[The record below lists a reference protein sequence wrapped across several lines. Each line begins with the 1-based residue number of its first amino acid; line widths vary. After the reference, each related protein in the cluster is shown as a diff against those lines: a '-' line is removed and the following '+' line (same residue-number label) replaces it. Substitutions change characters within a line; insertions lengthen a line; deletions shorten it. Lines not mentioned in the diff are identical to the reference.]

1 MSIGRGLYQPAGS
14 LAGVFYT
21 AQVTGSGSLASARV
35 ERRLT
40 AILAADVAGYSRLM
54 GVDEEGT
61 LARLKAHRREL
72 VDPKIAEHRGRIV
85 KTTGDGLLVEFQSV
99 VDAVRCAVEIQRQM
113 IQRNADVP
121 PDRRIEYR
129 VGVNVGDIIIDES
142 DIFGDGVNVAAR
154 LEALAEPGGIC
165 VSRMARDQVRDK
177 LDLAFADMGEQQVK
191 NIARPVRAY
200 RVATDAAVR
209 QAATVAPGR
218 RRQVPRWAIAAGI
231 AGLILGAIGAVAFWR
246 LYPPHPAPTATG
258 APAKPPRLPD
268 KPSIAVLPFANLSG
282 DPAQDYLADGLT
294 DNLLDALAQ
303 NPGLFVI
310 ARNAT
315 LDYRGKAV
323 APRAVAKD
331 LGVRYVL
338 EGSVQK
344 SGDRIRVTAQVI
356 DAVNDNHVLSQ
367 KYDRNLTELFA
378 LEDDLSLQ
386 IAGALDVQL
395 RGGTIARALAHG
407 THNLEAWENLVK
419 ASQTYFRFNP
429 GDVGEA
435 QKLAQRAVD
444 LDPNYLAAR
453 QFLAFT
459 YFDQADLGW
468 AQDRIAALNHARQLN
483 DKVLQLDPESAS
495 PYWLRASLELQPD
508 LPEYDPEAALTDAR
522 KSVELGPND
531 DPSHW
536 TLGLVFFLL
545 GHFDEAAAEFA
556 TTLRLNPHPYIWESG
571 FHAVTLSATGHYKE
585 AIAEIEGEITAQPK
599 NPFGLSFRGRIEA
612 FAGNYA
618 NAARWF
624 ERAREADPVS
634 SQSAFFL
641 AQVYDRLGRV
651 DEAINVLGNGPS
663 QWRSVPAV
671 RFWLGLSYAL
681 AGRKEQ
687 AAAEFAAF
695 RALAPKWTLSN
706 MQRYWSRYF
715 TPQFA
720 ERIASLA
727 REYGMPEN

>member
-1 MSIGRGLYQPAGS
+1 
-14 LAGVFYT
+14 
-21 AQVTGSGSLASARV
+21 LASERV

-40 AILAADVAGYSRLM
+40 AILADDVAGYSRLM
-54 GVDEEGT
+54 EADEEET

-72 VDPKIAEHRGRIV
+72 VDPKIGEHRGRIV
-85 KTTGDGLLVEFQSV
+85 KTTGDGLLAEFASV
-99 VDAVRCAVEIQRQM
+99 VDAVRCAVEIQREM
-113 IQRNADVP
+113 AERNADVP
-121 PDRRIEYR
+121 ADRRIEFR
-129 VGVNVGDIIIDES
+129 VGINVGDIIPDES

-165 VSRMARDQVRDK
+165 VSRMARDQVRDR
-177 LDLAFADMGEQQVK
+177 LALSFEDMGEQQVK

-200 RVATDAAVR
+200 RVVTDAVVR
-209 QAATVAPGR
+209 LTAPPAPGR
-218 RRQVPRWAIAAGI
+218 RSRVLRRVIAAGT
-231 AGLILGAIGAVAFWR
+231 AALVLLAIGAVAGIGFWR
-246 LYPPHPAPTATG
+246 RHPPHPAPTTAG
-258 APAKPPRLPD
+258 APARPPALPD

-294 DNLLDALAQ
+294 DNIVDALAQ
-303 NPGLFVI
+303 NPGLLVI

-315 LDYRGKAV
+315 QVYRGKAV
-323 APRAVAKD
+323 APGTAAKD

-344 SGDRIRVTAQVI
+344 SSDHIRVTAQLI
-356 DAVNDNHVLSQ
+356 DTVNDYHLLSQ
-367 KYDRNLTELFA
+367 KYDRNLTNLFA

-395 RGGTIARALAHG
+395 RGGTLARGLAHD
-407 THNLEAWENLVK
+407 TRNLEAWESLVK
-419 ASQTYFRFNP
+419 ASQVYFRFNP
-429 GDVGEA
+429 ADVNEA

-444 LDPNYLAAR
+444 LDPNYLAAW
-453 QFLAFT
+453 QLLAFT

-468 AQDRIAALNHARQLN
+468 AQDRIATLGRARQLN

-495 PYWLRASLELQPD
+495 PYWLRARLEMQPD
-508 LPEYDPEAALTDAR
+508 LPEYDPEAALRDAR

-536 TLGLVFFLL
+536 TLGLVLFLV

-585 AIAEIEGEITAQPK
+585 AIAEIEGEVAAQPK

-624 ERAREADPVS
+624 ERARDVDPAS
-634 SQSAFFL
+634 SQSAVSL

-651 DEAINVLGNGPS
+651 DEAINVLENGPP

-687 AAAEFAAF
+687 AATEFAAF
-695 RALAPKWTLSN
+695 RALAPKLTLSTT
-706 MQRYWSRYF
+706 QRYWSRYF

-720 ERIASLA
+720 DRIAALS
-727 REYGMPEN
+727 REYGIPKE

>member
-1 MSIGRGLYQPAGS
+1 
-14 LAGVFYT
+14 
-21 AQVTGSGSLASARV
+21 LASERV

-54 GVDEEGT
+54 GADEEET

-72 VDPKIAEHRGRIV
+72 VDPRIGEHRGRIV
-85 KTTGDGLLVEFQSV
+85 KTTGDGLLVEFASV
-99 VDAVRCAVEIQRQM
+99 VDAVRCAVEIQDEM
-113 IQRNADVP
+113 AKRNADVP
-121 PDRRIEYR
+121 PDRRIEFR
-129 VGVNVGDIIIDES
+129 IGINVGDIILDES

-165 VSRMARDQVRDK
+165 VSRMARDQVRDR
-177 LDLAFADMGEQQVK
+177 LALSFEDMGEQQVK

-200 RVATDAAVR
+200 RVVTEAAVR
-209 QAATVAPGR
+209 LPATAAPGR
-218 RRQVPRWAIAAGI
+218 RRRVLRRALAASIAA
-231 AGLILGAIGAVAFWR
+231 LVLLAIGAAASWR
-246 LYPPHPAPTATG
+246 LYRPHSASTAAG
-258 APAKPPRLPD
+258 APAAPSTLPN

-294 DNLLDALAQ
+294 DNLLDALTQ

-315 LDYRGKAV
+315 QVYRGKAA

-344 SGDRIRVTAQVI
+344 SGDHIRVTAQLI
-356 DAVNDNHVLSQ
+356 DAVNDNHLLSE
-367 KYDRNLTELFA
+367 KYDRNLTDLFA

-395 RGGTIARALAHG
+395 RGGTIARSLAHG
-407 THNLEAWENLVK
+407 TRNLEAWESLVK

-429 GDVGEA
+429 ADMSEA

-444 LDPNYLAAR
+444 LDPNYLAAW

-468 AQDRIAALNHARQLN
+468 AQDRITALGRARQLD
-483 DKVLQLDPESAS
+483 DKILQLDPEFAG
-495 PYWLRASLELQPD
+495 PYWLRARLELLPD
-508 LPEYDPEAALTDAR
+508 LPEYDPEAALADAR

-536 TLGLVFFLL
+536 TLGLVLFQL
-545 GHFDEAAAEFA
+545 GHFEEAIAEFA
-556 TTLRLNPHPYIWESG
+556 TALRLNLHPYIWESG
-571 FHAVTLSATGHYKE
+571 FHALALSATGHHKE
-585 AIAEIEGEITAQPK
+585 AIAEIEGATVAQPK
-599 NPFGLSFRGRIEA
+599 NPFGLVVRGRIEA
-612 FAGNYA
+612 FAGHYA
-618 NAARWF
+618 NGAGWF
-624 ERAREADPVS
+624 ERAREIDPAS
-634 SQSAFFL
+634 SQYAIFL
-641 AQVYDRLGRV
+641 AQIYDRLGRV
-651 DEAINVLGNGPS
+651 GDAISLLANGPP
-663 QWRSVPAV
+663 QWRSVPGV
-671 RFWLGLSYAL
+671 RLWLGLSYAL

-706 MQRYWSRYF
+706 TQRFWARYF
-715 TPQFA
+715 TPQFSD
-720 ERIASLA
+720 RVLA
-727 REYGMPEN
+727 LSREYGIPEK

>member
-1 MSIGRGLYQPAGS
+1 MYSAWLKSQGVAG
-14 LAGVFYT
+14 
-21 AQVTGSGSLASARV
+21 LASERV

-54 GVDEEGT
+54 GVDEEET
-61 LARLKAHRREL
+61 LDRLKAHRREV
-72 VDPKIAEHRGRIV
+72 VDPRIGEHRGRIV
-85 KTTGDGLLVEFQSV
+85 KTTGDGLLAEFASV
-99 VDAVRCAVEIQRQM
+99 VDAVRCAVEIQDGM
-113 IQRNADVP
+113 AKRNADVP
-121 PDRRIEYR
+121 PDRRIEFR
-129 VGVNVGDIIIDES
+129 VGINVGDIIIDES

-154 LEALAEPGGIC
+154 LEALAQPGGIC
-165 VSRMARDQVRDK
+165 VSRMTRDQVRDK
-177 LDLAFADMGEQQVK
+177 LALTFEDLGEQQVK

-200 RVATDAAVR
+200 RIVTDAAVR
-209 QAATVAPGR
+209 QAATPALGGR
-218 RRQVPRWAIAAGI
+218 RRVLRRVIAAGT
-231 AGLILGAIGAVAFWR
+231 AALILLAIGAAASRR
-246 LYPPHPAPTATG
+246 LYPPHPAPTAAG
-258 APAKPPRLPD
+258 PPAAPSSLPD

-294 DNLLDALAQ
+294 DNLVDALAQ

-315 LDYRGKAV
+315 LNYRGKAV
-323 APRAVAKD
+323 APQAAAKD

-344 SGDRIRVTAQVI
+344 SGDHIRVTAQLI

-367 KYDRNLTELFA
+367 KYDRDLTNLLA

-395 RGGTIARALAHG
+395 RGGTIARGMAHD
-407 THNLEAWENLVK
+407 TRNLEAWESLVK
-419 ASQTYFRFNP
+419 ATQTYFRFNP
-429 GDVGEA
+429 ADAREA
-435 QKLAQRAVD
+435 QRLAQRAVD
-444 LDPNYLAAR
+444 LDPNYLAAW

-468 AQDRIAALNHARQLN
+468 VQDRIAALNRARQLN
-483 DKVLQLDPESAS
+483 DKVLQLDPASAG
-495 PYWLRASLELQPD
+495 PYWLRARLEMLPD
-508 LPEYDPEAALTDAR
+508 LPEYDPEAALRDAR
-522 KSVELGPND
+522 KSVELAPND

-536 TLGLVFFLL
+536 TLGVVLFLL

-571 FHAVTLSATGHYKE
+571 FHAVALSATGHYKE
-585 AIAEIEGEITAQPK
+585 AVAEIEGEIAAQPK

-612 FAGNYA
+612 FAGHYA
-618 NAARWF
+618 EAARWF
-624 ERAREADPVS
+624 ERAHEVDPAS
-634 SQSAFFL
+634 SQNALFL
-641 AQVYDRLGRV
+641 AQVYDRSGRV
-651 DEAINVLGNGPS
+651 DDAIGLLENGPP
-663 QWRSVPAV
+663 QWRSAPEI

-695 RALAPKWTLSN
+695 RALAPKWKLSTT
-706 MQRYWSRYF
+706 QRLWGRYF
-715 TPQFA
+715 TPQFSD
-720 ERIASLA
+720 RIAALS
-727 REYGMPEN
+727 REYGIPEK

>member
-1 MSIGRGLYQPAGS
+1 VYSTWLKSQGAAG
-14 LAGVFYT
+14 
-21 AQVTGSGSLASARV
+21 LASERV

-72 VDPKIAEHRGRIV
+72 IDPKIAEHRGRIV
-85 KTTGDGLLVEFQSV
+85 KTTGDGLLAEFASV
-99 VDAVRCAVEIQRQM
+99 VDAVRCSVEIQGEM
-113 IQRNADVP
+113 AERNGEMP
-121 PDRRIEYR
+121 SDRRIEFR
-129 VGVNVGDIIIDES
+129 VGINVGDIIIDEN

-154 LEALAEPGGIC
+154 LEALAEPGGVC

-177 LDLAFADMGEQQVK
+177 LALSFEDMGEQPVK

-200 RVATDAAVR
+200 WVVTDAAVR
-209 QAATVAPGR
+209 VAAAAAPGR
-218 RRQVPRWAIAAGI
+218 RRRIRRRVIAAGTAAMVLLAVGAA
-231 AGLILGAIGAVAFWR
+231 AGIGFWR
-246 LYPPHPAPTATG
+246 LHPPHPAPTAAG
-258 APAKPPRLPD
+258 APAVPPALPD

-294 DNLLDALAQ
+294 DNLIDALAQ

-323 APRAVAKD
+323 APQAAAKD

-344 SGDRIRVTAQVI
+344 SGDHIRVTAQLI
-356 DAVNDNHVLSQ
+356 DTVNDSHLLSQ
-367 KYDRNLTELFA
+367 KYDRNLTNLFA

-407 THNLEAWENLVK
+407 TRNLEAWENLVK
-419 ASQTYFRFNP
+419 ASQIYFRFNP
-429 GDVGEA
+429 ADVGEA
-435 QKLAQRAVD
+435 QRLAQRAVD
-444 LDPNYLAAR
+444 LDPDYVAAW
-453 QFLAFT
+453 QFLAFS
-459 YFDQADLGW
+459 YFDQADQGW
-468 AQDRIAALNHARQLN
+468 AQDRIAALGRARQLN

-508 LPEYDPEAALTDAR
+508 LPEYDPEAALADAR

-536 TLGLVFFLL
+536 TLGLVLFLL
-545 GHFDEAAAEFA
+545 GHFDEAATEFA

-571 FHAVTLSATGHYKE
+571 WHAVAVSATGHYKD
-585 AIAEIEGEITAQPK
+585 AIAEIEGASAAQPK
-599 NPFGLSFRGRIEA
+599 NPFGLLFRGRIEG

-618 NAARWF
+618 NAARWL
-624 ERAREADPVS
+624 EQAHQADPAS
-634 SQSAFFL
+634 SQNALIL
-641 AQVYDRLGRV
+641 AQVYNQLGRV
-651 DEAINVLGNGPS
+651 DEAISLLENGPP

-671 RFWLGLSYAL
+671 RLWLGLSYAL
-681 AGRKEQ
+681 GGRKEQ

-695 RALAPKWTLSN
+695 RTLAPKWTLATARRFWA
-706 MQRYWSRYF
+706 RYY
-715 TPQFA
+715 TPQFSD
-720 ERIASLA
+720 RIAALS
-727 REYGMPEN
+727 REYGIPEK

>member
-1 MSIGRGLYQPAGS
+1 MA
-14 LAGVFYT
+14 V
-21 AQVTGSGSLASARV
+21 LASERV

-40 AILAADVAGYSRLM
+40 AILAVDVAGYSRLM
-54 GVDEEGT
+54 GADEEGT
-61 LARLKAHRREL
+61 LAQLKAHRREL

-85 KTTGDGLLVEFQSV
+85 KTTGDGWLAEFASV
-99 VDAVRCAVEIQRQM
+99 VDAVRCAVEIQRDM
-113 IQRNADVP
+113 AGRNAGVP
-121 PDRRIEYR
+121 PDRRIEFR
-129 VGVNVGDIIIDES
+129 VGINLGDIISEEG

-165 VSRMARDQVRDK
+165 VNRAVRDQVRDK
-177 LDLAFADMGEQQVK
+177 VDLAFEDLGEQQVK

-200 RVATDAAVR
+200 RVVIDAAVGL
-209 QAATVAPGR
+209 AAAAALGR
-218 RRQVPRWAIAAGI
+218 RRQVPRWVIAAGI
-231 AGLILGAIGAVAFWR
+231 AGLVLGASGAAAFWR
-246 LYPPHPAPTATG
+246 LYQPHHVAPTAASPSATP
-258 APAKPPRLPD
+258 PALPD

-282 DPAQDYLADGLT
+282 DPAQDYLSDGLT
-294 DNLLDALAQ
+294 DNLVDALAQ

-315 LDYRGKAV
+315 QVYRGEAV

-344 SGDRIRVTAQVI
+344 SGDHIRVTAQLI
-356 DAVNDNHVLSQ
+356 DTVNDYHLLSQ
-367 KYDRNLTELFA
+367 KYDRNLTNLFA

-407 THNLEAWENLVK
+407 TRNLEAWEDLVK

-429 GDVGEA
+429 ADVDEA

-444 LDPNYLAAR
+444 LDPNYVAAW
-453 QFLAFT
+453 QFLAFS
-459 YFDQADLGW
+459 YFDQADQGW
-468 AQDRIAALNHARQLN
+468 AQDRIAALGHARQLN
-483 DKVLQLDPESAS
+483 DKVLQLDPESAG

-508 LPEYDPEAALTDAR
+508 LPEYDPEAALADAR

-536 TLGLVFFLL
+536 TLGLVLFLR
-545 GHFDEAAAEFA
+545 GHFDEAAVEFA

-571 FHAVTLSATGHYKE
+571 WHAVTLSATGHYKE
-585 AIAEIEGEITAQPK
+585 AIAEIEGATAAQPK
-599 NPFGLSFRGRIEA
+599 NPFGLLFRGRIEA

-618 NAARWF
+618 NAARWL
-624 ERAREADPVS
+624 ERAREVDPAS
-634 SQSAFFL
+634 SQNALFL
-641 AQVYDRLGRV
+641 AQVCDRLGRV
-651 DEAINVLGNGPS
+651 DEAISLLENGPP
-663 QWRSVPAV
+663 QWRSMPAV

-695 RALAPKWTLSN
+695 RALAPKWTLATAKRFWA
-706 MQRYWSRYF
+706 RYY
-715 TPQFA
+715 TPQFSD
-720 ERIASLA
+720 RIAALS
-727 REYGMPEN
+727 REYGIPEK

>member
-1 MSIGRGLYQPAGS
+1 
-14 LAGVFYT
+14 
-21 AQVTGSGSLASARV
+21 LASERV

-54 GVDEEGT
+54 GADEEET

-85 KTTGDGLLVEFQSV
+85 KTTGDGLLAEFQSV
-99 VDAVRCAVEIQRQM
+99 VDAVRGAVEIQREM
-113 IQRNADVP
+113 AKRNADVP
-121 PDRRIEYR
+121 SDRRIEFR
-129 VGVNVGDIIIDES
+129 VGINVGDIIIDES

-165 VSRMARDQVRDK
+165 VSRMVRDQVRDK
-177 LDLAFADMGEQQVK
+177 LEIAFEDMGEQQVK
-191 NIARPVRAY
+191 HIARPVRAY
-200 RVATDAAVR
+200 RVVTDAAAP
-209 QAATVAPGR
+209 AAASAA
-218 RRQVPRWAIAAGI
+218 RRQLPRWAIAAGI
-231 AGLILGAIGAVAFWR
+231 VAFLILAGGAAVVWR
-246 LYPPHPAPTATG
+246 LYPVHPAATVAG
-258 APAKPPRLPD
+258 TPARTPALPA

-315 LDYRGKAV
+315 QVYRGTAA

-344 SGDRIRVTAQVI
+344 SGDHIRVTAQLI
-356 DAVNDNHVLSQ
+356 DTVNDNHVLSQ
-367 KYDRNLTELFA
+367 KYDRNLTDLFA

-386 IAGALDVQL
+386 IAGALDAQL
-395 RGGTIARALAHG
+395 SGGTVARSFAHG
-407 THNLEAWENLVK
+407 TRNLEAWENLLK

-429 GDVGEA
+429 ADASEA

-444 LDPNYLAAR
+444 LDPNYLAAW

-468 AQDRIAALNHARQLN
+468 AQDRIATLGRARQLN
-483 DKVLQLDPESAS
+483 DKVLQLDPESAG
-495 PYWLRASLELQPD
+495 PYWLRARLEMQPD
-508 LPEYDPEAALTDAR
+508 LPEYDPEAALRDAR
-522 KSVELGPND
+522 KSIELGPND

-536 TLGLVFFLL
+536 TLGLVLFLV
-545 GHFDEAAAEFA
+545 GHFDEAAVEFA
-556 TTLRLNPHPYIWESG
+556 ITLRLNPHPYIWESG

-585 AIAEIEGEITAQPK
+585 AIAEIEGEIAAQPK
-599 NPFGLSFRGRIEA
+599 NPFGLSFRGRIEG
-612 FAGNYA
+612 FAGHYVE
-618 NAARWF
+618 AARWF
-624 ERAREADPVS
+624 ERARQLDPVS

-651 DEAINVLGNGPS
+651 DEAINVLENGPP
-663 QWRSVPAV
+663 QWRSVPSV

-681 AGRKEQ
+681 AGRKEH
-687 AAAEFAAF
+687 AATEFTAF
-695 RALAPKWTLSN
+695 RALAPKWTLSTT
-706 MQRYWSRYF
+706 QRFWYRYF
-715 TPQFA
+715 GPQFSD
-720 ERIASLA
+720 RVIALS
-727 REYGMPEN
+727 REYGIPEK